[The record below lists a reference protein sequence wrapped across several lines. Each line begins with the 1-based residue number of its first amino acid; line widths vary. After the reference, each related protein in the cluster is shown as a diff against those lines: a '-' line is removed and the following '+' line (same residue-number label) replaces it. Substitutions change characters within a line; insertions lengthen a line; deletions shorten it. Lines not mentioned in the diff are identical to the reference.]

1 VARSLRCWLATVTT
15 AEVPRLI
22 GDATAFQRKRAP
34 ATRWVRDHGDPAKK
48 GEQMKRLSF
57 LALGFVVA
65 LASPAYAQLRG
76 NGMPSGAHYNLNIHA
91 HENCP
96 GDPLKGGNRHTIFTK
111 LGYSDTNPDNV
122 VGNDGGNI
130 KDFVRINKIFLYP
143 GEFQVLDGNACDGDG
158 AAFQLPRNGTP
169 LPGQDNVL
177 GTSDDV
183 LSGAVYEIYLREL
196 GKPQGNPNDQSFLT
210 TCGISA
216 GEDGIRDTVDD
227 EVVCSSEQVVMF
239 RDKGQP
245 KAQNVTMQ
253 LTTLAL
259 QVDTTDDDIFNPTLT
274 RVSIFD
280 PLLYQYFWDYD
291 NHGLRL
297 VQLRFYLLN

>member
-1 VARSLRCWLATVTT
+1 
-15 AEVPRLI
+15 
-22 GDATAFQRKRAP
+22 
-34 ATRWVRDHGDPAKK
+34 
-48 GEQMKRLSF
+48 MKRLSF

-65 LASPAYAQLRG
+65 LAGPAYAQLRG
-76 NGMPSGAHYNLNIHA
+76 NGMPSGPHYNLNIHA

-96 GDPLKGGNRHTIFTK
+96 GDALKGGNRHTIFVK
-111 LGYSDTNPDNV
+111 LGYSDANPDNV

-143 GEFQVLDGNACDGDG
+143 GDFQVLDGNACDSDG

-169 LPGQDNVL
+169 AAGLDGVL
-177 GTSDDV
+177 GTADDV
-183 LSGAVYEIYLREL
+183 LNGAVYEIYLREL

-216 GEDGIRDTVDD
+216 GEDGISDNTDD
-227 EVVCSSEQVVMF
+227 EIVCSSEQVVMF

-253 LTTLAL
+253 LTTLVV
-259 QVDTTDDDIFNPTLT
+259 QVDTDADGIADTTT
-274 RVSIFD
+274 RIPIFD

-291 NHGLRL
+291 NNGLRL
-297 VQLRFYLLN
+297 VQLRFYLIN